1 MKYLFYK
8 IWRNKVLI
16 KLFGRGELFRLL
28 FNLSPMYKNTG
39 GKLIRVSD
47 DLHYIKVQLLFN
59 YKTRNYV
66 GTIYG
71 GHMYS
76 SIDGIYVI
84 QLIHILGDNYIVWDK
99 SAKIKF
105 KRPASKTLFADFKIT
120 PELVAQIKIDL
131 QKEKKKDYNF
141 FINLTDLNG
150 DVYAEVE
157 KVIYIASKEYY
168 KAKKINSA
176 IMKFNK

>member
-1 MKYLFYK
+1 M
-8 IWRNKVLI
+8 I
-16 KLFGRGELFRLL
+16 KLFGKGRLFRLL

-39 GKLIRVSD
+39 GKLIKVSD
-47 DLHYIKVQLLFN
+47 DLHYIKIQLLFN

-76 SIDGIYVI
+76 SVDGIYVI

-105 KRPASKTLFADFKIT
+105 KRPANKTLFADFKISD
-120 PELVAQIKIDL
+120 ELIEQIKNDIVKD
-131 QKEKKKDYNF
+131 KKKDYTLF
-141 FINLTDLNG
+141 VNLTDENG
-150 DVYAEVE
+150 NIYAHVE

-168 KAKKINSA
+168 KSKKA
-176 IMKFNK
+176 I

>member
-1 MKYLFYK
+1 M
-8 IWRNKVLI
+8 I
-16 KLFGRGELFRLL
+16 KLFGKGRLFRLL

-39 GKLIRVSD
+39 GKLIKVSD
-47 DLHYIKVQLLFN
+47 DLHYIKIQLLFN

-76 SIDGIYVI
+76 SVDGIYVI

-105 KRPASKTLFADFKIT
+105 KRPANKTLFADFKISD
-120 PELVAQIKIDL
+120 ELIEQIKNDIEKD
-131 QKEKKKDYNF
+131 KKKDYNLF
-141 FINLTDLNG
+141 VNLTDENG
-150 DVYAEVE
+150 NIYAQVE

-168 KAKKINSA
+168 KSKKDI
-176 IMKFNK
+176 

>member
-1 MKYLFYK
+1 
-8 IWRNKVLI
+8 
-16 KLFGRGELFRLL
+16 
-28 FNLSPMYKNTG
+28 MYKNTG
-39 GKLIRVSD
+39 GKLIKVSD
-47 DLHYIKVQLLFN
+47 DLHYIKIQLLFN

-76 SIDGIYVI
+76 SVDGIYVI

-105 KRPASKTLFADFKIT
+105 KRPANKTLFADFKISD
-120 PELVAQIKIDL
+120 ELIEQIKNDIVKD
-131 QKEKKKDYNF
+131 KKKDYNLF
-141 FINLTDLNG
+141 VNLTDENG
-150 DVYAEVE
+150 NIYAQVE

-168 KAKKINSA
+168 KSKKA
-176 IMKFNK
+176 I

>member
-1 MKYLFYK
+1 
-8 IWRNKVLI
+8 
-16 KLFGRGELFRLL
+16 
-28 FNLSPMYKNTG
+28 MYKNTG
-39 GKLIRVSD
+39 GKLIKVSD
-47 DLHYIKVQLLFN
+47 DLHYIKIQLLFN

-76 SIDGIYVI
+76 SVDGIYVI

-105 KRPASKTLFADFKIT
+105 KRPANKTLFADFKISDKLI
-120 PELVAQIKIDL
+120 EQIKNDIVKD
-131 QKEKKKDYNF
+131 KKKDYNLF
-141 FINLTDLNG
+141 VNLTDING
-150 DVYAEVE
+150 NIYAQVE

-168 KAKKINSA
+168 KSKKA
-176 IMKFNK
+176 I

>member
-1 MKYLFYK
+1 
-8 IWRNKVLI
+8 
-16 KLFGRGELFRLL
+16 
-28 FNLSPMYKNTG
+28 MYKNTG
-39 GKLIRVSD
+39 GKLIKVSD
-47 DLHYIKVQLLFN
+47 DLHYIKIQLLFN

-76 SIDGIYVI
+76 SVDGIYVI

-105 KRPASKTLFADFKIT
+105 KRPANKTLFADFKISD
-120 PELVAQIKIDL
+120 ELIEQIKNDIVKD
-131 QKEKKKDYNF
+131 KKKDYNLF
-141 FINLTDLNG
+141 VSLTDENRNI
-150 DVYAEVE
+150 YAQVE

-168 KAKKINSA
+168 KSKKA
-176 IMKFNK
+176 I

>member
-1 MKYLFYK
+1 
-8 IWRNKVLI
+8 
-16 KLFGRGELFRLL
+16 
-28 FNLSPMYKNTG
+28 MYKNTG
-39 GKLIRVSD
+39 GKLIKVSD
-47 DLHYIKVQLLFN
+47 DLHYIKIQLLFN

-76 SIDGIYVI
+76 SVDGIYVI

-105 KRPASKTLFADFKIT
+105 KRPANKTLFADFKISDKLI
-120 PELVAQIKIDL
+120 EQIKNDIVKD
-131 QKEKKKDYNF
+131 KKKDYNLF
-141 FINLTDLNG
+141 VNLTDENG
-150 DVYAEVE
+150 NIYAQVE

-168 KAKKINSA
+168 KSKKA
-176 IMKFNK
+176 I

>member
-1 MKYLFYK
+1 
-8 IWRNKVLI
+8 
-16 KLFGRGELFRLL
+16 
-28 FNLSPMYKNTG
+28 MYKNTG
-39 GKLIRVSD
+39 GKLIKVSD
-47 DLHYIKVQLLFN
+47 DLHYIKIQLLFN

-76 SIDGIYVI
+76 SVDGIYVI

-105 KRPASKTLFADFKIT
+105 KRPANKTLFADFKISD
-120 PELVAQIKIDL
+120 ELIEQIKNDIVKD
-131 QKEKKKDYNF
+131 KKKDYNLF
-141 FINLTDLNG
+141 VNLIDSNG
-150 DVYAEVE
+150 NIYAQVE

-168 KAKKINSA
+168 KSKKGI
-176 IMKFNK
+176 

>member
-1 MKYLFYK
+1 
-8 IWRNKVLI
+8 
-16 KLFGRGELFRLL
+16 
-28 FNLSPMYKNTG
+28 MYKNTG

-105 KRPASKTLFADFKIT
+105 KRPANKTLFADFKISD
-120 PELVAQIKIDL
+120 ELIEQIKNDIVKD
-131 QKEKKKDYNF
+131 KKKDYNLF
-141 FINLTDLNG
+141 VNLTDENG
-150 DVYAEVE
+150 NIYAQVE

-168 KAKKINSA
+168 KSKKGI
-176 IMKFNK
+176 

>member
-1 MKYLFYK
+1 M
-8 IWRNKVLI
+8 I
-16 KLFGRGELFRLL
+16 KLFGKGRLFRLL

-39 GKLIRVSD
+39 GKLIKVSD
-47 DLHYIKVQLLFN
+47 DLHYIKIQLLFN

-76 SIDGIYVI
+76 SVDGIYVI

-105 KRPASKTLFADFKIT
+105 KRPANKTLFADFKISD
-120 PELVAQIKIDL
+120 ELIEQIKNDIVKD
-131 QKEKKKDYNF
+131 KKKDYNLF
-141 FINLTDLNG
+141 VSLTDENG
-150 DVYAEVE
+150 NIYAQVE

-168 KAKKINSA
+168 KSKKA
-176 IMKFNK
+176 I

>member
-1 MKYLFYK
+1 M
-8 IWRNKVLI
+8 I
-16 KLFGRGELFRLL
+16 KLFGKGRLFRLL

-39 GKLIRVSD
+39 GKLIKVSD
-47 DLHYIKVQLLFN
+47 DLHYIKIQLLFN
-59 YKTRNYV
+59 YKTKNYV

-76 SIDGIYVI
+76 SVDGIYVI

-105 KRPASKTLFADFKIT
+105 KRPANKTLFADFKISD
-120 PELVAQIKIDL
+120 ELIEQIKGDIVKD
-131 QKEKKKDYNF
+131 KKKDYNLF
-141 FINLTDLNG
+141 VNLTDENG
-150 DVYAEVE
+150 NIYAQVE

-168 KAKKINSA
+168 KSKKDI
-176 IMKFNK
+176 

>member
-8 IWRNKVLI
+8 IWRNKILLKI
-16 KLFGRGELFRLL
+16 FGNGRLFRLL

-39 GKLIRVSD
+39 GKLIKVSD

-76 SIDGIYVI
+76 SVDGIYVI
-84 QLIHILGDNYIVWDK
+84 QLIHILGDRYIVWDK
-99 SAKIKF
+99 SAEIKF
-105 KRPASKTLFADFKIT
+105 KRPANKTLFADFRLTK
-120 PELVAQIKIDL
+120 ELINRIKKDIL
-131 QKEKKKDYNF
+131 HYKKKDYNLSV
-141 FINLTDLNG
+141 NLIDLNG
-150 DVYAEVE
+150 NIYAEVE
-157 KVIYIASKEYY
+157 KVIYIASKDYY
-168 KAKKINSA
+168 KAKKA
-176 IMKFNK
+176 V

>member
-1 MKYLFYK
+1 
-8 IWRNKVLI
+8 LI
-16 KLFGRGELFRLL
+16 KLFGKGRLFRLL

-39 GKLIRVSD
+39 GKLIKVSD
-47 DLHYIKVQLLFN
+47 DLHYIKIQLLFN

-76 SIDGIYVI
+76 SVDGIYVI

-105 KRPASKTLFADFKIT
+105 KRPANKTLFADFKISD
-120 PELVAQIKIDL
+120 ELIEQIKNDIVKD
-131 QKEKKKDYNF
+131 KKKDYNLF
-141 FINLTDLNG
+141 VNLIDSNG
-150 DVYAEVE
+150 NIYAQVE

-168 KAKKINSA
+168 KSKKGI
-176 IMKFNK
+176 

>member
-1 MKYLFYK
+1 M
-8 IWRNKVLI
+8 I
-16 KLFGRGELFRLL
+16 KLFGKGRLFRLL

-39 GKLIRVSD
+39 GKLIKVSD
-47 DLHYIKVQLLFN
+47 DLHYIKIQLLFN

-76 SIDGIYVI
+76 SVDGIYVI
-84 QLIHILGDNYIVWDK
+84 QLMHILGDNYIVWDK

-105 KRPASKTLFADFKIT
+105 KRPANKTLFADFKISD
-120 PELVAQIKIDL
+120 ELIEQIKNDIVKD
-131 QKEKKKDYNF
+131 KEKDYNLF
-141 FINLTDLNG
+141 VNLTDANG
-150 DVYAEVE
+150 NIYAQVE

-168 KAKKINSA
+168 KSKKQNRGWD
-176 IMKFNK
+176 N

>member
-1 MKYLFYK
+1 M
-8 IWRNKVLI
+8 I
-16 KLFGRGELFRLL
+16 KLFGKGRLFRLL

-39 GKLIRVSD
+39 GKLIKVSD
-47 DLHYIKVQLLFN
+47 DLHYIKIQLLFN

-76 SIDGIYVI
+76 SVDGIYVI

-105 KRPASKTLFADFKIT
+105 KRPANKTLFADFQISD
-120 PELVAQIKIDL
+120 ELIEQIKNDIVKD
-131 QKEKKKDYNF
+131 KKKDYTLF
-141 FINLTDLNG
+141 VNLM
-150 DVYAEVE
+150 
-157 KVIYIASKEYY
+157 I
-168 KAKKINSA
+168 
-176 IMKFNK
+176 

>member
-1 MKYLFYK
+1 M
-8 IWRNKVLI
+8 I
-16 KLFGRGELFRLL
+16 KLFGKGRLFRLL

-39 GKLIRVSD
+39 GKLIKVSD
-47 DLHYIKVQLLFN
+47 DLHYIKIQLLFN

-76 SIDGIYVI
+76 SVDGIYVI

-105 KRPASKTLFADFKIT
+105 KRPANKTLFADFNISD
-120 PELVAQIKIDL
+120 ELIEQIKNDIEKD
-131 QKEKKKDYNF
+131 KKKDYNLF
-141 FINLTDLNG
+141 VNLTDKNG
-150 DVYAEVE
+150 NIYAQVE

-168 KAKKINSA
+168 KSKKGI
-176 IMKFNK
+176 

>member
-1 MKYLFYK
+1 
-8 IWRNKVLI
+8 
-16 KLFGRGELFRLL
+16 
-28 FNLSPMYKNTG
+28 MYKNTG
-39 GKLIRVSD
+39 GKLIKVSD
-47 DLHYIKVQLLFN
+47 DLHYIKIQLLFN

-76 SIDGIYVI
+76 SVDGIYVI

-105 KRPASKTLFADFKIT
+105 KRPANKTLFADFKISD
-120 PELVAQIKIDL
+120 ELIEQIKNDIVKD
-131 QKEKKKDYNF
+131 KKKDYNLF
-141 FINLTDLNG
+141 VNLTDENG
-150 DVYAEVE
+150 NIYAQVE

-168 KAKKINSA
+168 KSKKQNRG
-176 IMKFNK
+176 

>member
-1 MKYLFYK
+1 
-8 IWRNKVLI
+8 
-16 KLFGRGELFRLL
+16 
-28 FNLSPMYKNTG
+28 MYKNTG
-39 GKLIRVSD
+39 GKLIKVSD
-47 DLHYIKVQLLFN
+47 DLHYIKIQLLFN

-76 SIDGIYVI
+76 SVDGIYVI

-105 KRPASKTLFADFKIT
+105 KRPANKTLFADFKISD
-120 PELVAQIKIDL
+120 ELIEQIKNDIVKD
-131 QKEKKKDYNF
+131 KKKDYNLF
-141 FINLTDLNG
+141 VNLTDVNG
-150 DVYAEVE
+150 NIYAQVE

-168 KAKKINSA
+168 KSKKGI
-176 IMKFNK
+176 

>member
-1 MKYLFYK
+1 
-8 IWRNKVLI
+8 
-16 KLFGRGELFRLL
+16 
-28 FNLSPMYKNTG
+28 MYKNTG
-39 GKLIRVSD
+39 GKLIKVSD
-47 DLHYIKVQLLFN
+47 DLHYIKIQLLFN

-76 SIDGIYVI
+76 SVDGIYVI

-105 KRPASKTLFADFKIT
+105 KRPANKTLFADFKISD
-120 PELVAQIKIDL
+120 ELIEQIKGDIVKD
-131 QKEKKKDYNF
+131 KKKDYNLF
-141 FINLTDLNG
+141 VNLTDENG
-150 DVYAEVE
+150 NIYAQVE

-168 KAKKINSA
+168 KSKKDI
-176 IMKFNK
+176 

>member
-8 IWRNKVLI
+8 IWRNKILLKI
-16 KLFGRGELFRLL
+16 FGNGRLFRLL

-39 GKLIRVSD
+39 GKLIKVSD

-76 SIDGIYVI
+76 SVDGIYVI
-84 QLIHILGDNYIVWDK
+84 QLIHILGDRYIVWDK

-105 KRPASKTLFADFKIT
+105 KRPANKTLFADFRLTK
-120 PELVAQIKIDL
+120 ELINRIKKDIL
-131 QKEKKKDYNF
+131 HYKKKDYNLF
-141 FINLTDLNG
+141 VNLIDLHGNI
-150 DVYAEVE
+150 YAEVE
-157 KVIYIASKEYY
+157 KVIYIASKDYY
-168 KAKKINSA
+168 KAKKA
-176 IMKFNK
+176 V

>member
-1 MKYLFYK
+1 
-8 IWRNKVLI
+8 
-16 KLFGRGELFRLL
+16 
-28 FNLSPMYKNTG
+28 MYKNTG
-39 GKLIRVSD
+39 GKLIKVSD
-47 DLHYIKVQLLFN
+47 DLHYIKIQLLFN

-76 SIDGIYVI
+76 SVDGIYVI

-105 KRPASKTLFADFKIT
+105 KRPANKTLFADFKISD
-120 PELVAQIKIDL
+120 ELIEQIKNDIVKD
-131 QKEKKKDYNF
+131 KKKDYTLF
-141 FINLTDLNG
+141 VNLTDENG
-150 DVYAEVE
+150 NIYAQVE

-168 KAKKINSA
+168 KSKKA
-176 IMKFNK
+176 I

>member
-1 MKYLFYK
+1 M
-8 IWRNKVLI
+8 I
-16 KLFGRGELFRLL
+16 KLFGKVRLFRLL

-39 GKLIRVSD
+39 GKLIKVSD
-47 DLHYIKVQLLFN
+47 DLHYIKIQLLFN

-76 SIDGIYVI
+76 SVDGIYVI

-105 KRPASKTLFADFKIT
+105 KRPANKTLFADFKISDKLI
-120 PELVAQIKIDL
+120 EQIKNDIVKD
-131 QKEKKKDYNF
+131 KKKDYNLF
-141 FINLTDLNG
+141 VNLTDENG
-150 DVYAEVE
+150 NIYAQVE

-168 KAKKINSA
+168 KSKKA
-176 IMKFNK
+176 I

>member
-1 MKYLFYK
+1 
-8 IWRNKVLI
+8 
-16 KLFGRGELFRLL
+16 
-28 FNLSPMYKNTG
+28 MYKNTG
-39 GKLIRVSD
+39 GKLIKVSD
-47 DLHYIKVQLLFN
+47 DLHYIKIQLLFN

-76 SIDGIYVI
+76 SVDGIYVI

-105 KRPASKTLFADFKIT
+105 KRPANKTLFADFQISD
-120 PELVAQIKIDL
+120 ELIEQIKNDIVKD
-131 QKEKKKDYNF
+131 KKKDYNLF
-141 FINLTDLNG
+141 VNLTDENG
-150 DVYAEVE
+150 NIYAQVE

-168 KAKKINSA
+168 KSKKA
-176 IMKFNK
+176 I